1 MRRRSV
7 WGSGGAVA
15 LLLALCGCGGG
26 GAGQAAKA
34 ASIAAGAQLAASLR
48 ASGAVPR
55 VYATQVAG
63 HLRGELAKTRQTLGP
78 AGDAGAAAARLDR
91 VLGEMHRAARGDDR
105 AGLRRA
111 GAAAGRLGRELSAA
125 ADSIEAAGGGR

>member
-7 WGSGGAVA
+7 WGSRGAVA
-15 LLLALCGCGGG
+15 LLALCGCGEG
-26 GAGQAAKA
+26 GAGQAAKDA

-55 VYATQVAG
+55 VYAAQVAG
-63 HLRGELAKTRQTLGP
+63 HLRGELAKTRQALG
-78 AGDAGAAAARLDR
+78 AHGNAGAAAARLDG
-91 VLGEMHRAARGDDR
+91 VLGEMHRAAQGDDR

-111 GAAAGRLGRELSAA
+111 GAAAGRLGRALSAA
-125 ADSIEAAGGGR
+125 GDSIEAAGGGR

>member
-1 MRRRSV
+1 MRRTGV
-7 WGSGGAVA
+7 M

-26 GAGQAAKA
+26 GGGQAAKDA

-55 VYATQVAG
+55 VYAAQVAED
-63 HLRGELAKTRQTLGP
+63 LRGELGKTRQSLGP
-78 AGDAGAAAARLDR
+78 AGGAGAAAARLDG
-91 VLGEMHRAARGDDR
+91 VLGEMHRAVQGDDR

-125 ADSIEAAGGGR
+125 GDSLAAAEGGR

>member
-7 WGSGGAVA
+7 WGSRGAVA
-15 LLLALCGCGGG
+15 LLALCGCGGG
-26 GAGQAAKA
+26 GAGQAAKDA
-34 ASIAAGAQLAASLR
+34 ASIAAGAQLAASQR

-63 HLRGELAKTRQTLGP
+63 HLRGELAKARQTLGP
-78 AGDAGAAAARLDR
+78 DGKAGAAASRLDG
-91 VLGEMHRAARGDDR
+91 VLGAMHRAAQGDDR

-111 GAAAGRLGRELSAA
+111 GEAAGRLGRELSAA